1 MIQYK
6 KYYMPGTK
14 EELLKT
20 IDTID
25 CTYDILAGGTDLYA
39 KEKTPFN
46 GADAA
51 IDISGIKDFSVIE
64 LKKDEGLITFGSNIC
79 IQQFLEEKVL
89 MENVPIL
96 RHAAIYFADQ
106 QIREMATVGGNVA
119 NSSPS
124 GDTIAPLTVLEA
136 VIHTI
141 TSKDNKICEKE
152 TPITEFITGVGK
164 NLLEKGEVIS
174 SITCPVLKEYGCA
187 FKKVGLRR
195 SLCISTASSAFLVK
209 ADASK
214 THFEDVRI
222 AFGAIGPVPRRLTE
236 IEDRLKGE
244 VISKERIQKM
254 REYIPEDVV
263 RSRSRKEY
271 RRNVV
276 ENFTLAGIYE
286 ALAEIGI
293 IPQ

>member
-1 MIQYK
+1 
-6 KYYMPGTK
+6 
-14 EELLKT
+14 
-20 IDTID
+20 
-25 CTYDILAGGTDLYA
+25 
-39 KEKTPFN
+39 
-46 GADAA
+46 
-51 IDISGIKDFSVIE
+51 
-64 LKKDEGLITFGSNIC
+64 
-79 IQQFLEEKVL
+79 
-89 MENVPIL
+89 
-96 RHAAIYFADQ
+96 
-106 QIREMATVGGNVA
+106 MATVGGNVA

-124 GDTIAPLTVLEA
+124 GDTIAPLTALEA

>member
-1 MIQYK
+1 
-6 KYYMPGTK
+6 
-14 EELLKT
+14 
-20 IDTID
+20 
-25 CTYDILAGGTDLYA
+25 
-39 KEKTPFN
+39 
-46 GADAA
+46 
-51 IDISGIKDFSVIE
+51 
-64 LKKDEGLITFGSNIC
+64 
-79 IQQFLEEKVL
+79 

-96 RHAAIYFADQ
+96 RHAAIYFADE

-124 GDTIAPLTVLEA
+124 GDTIAPLTALEA

-222 AFGAIGPVPRRLTE
+222 AFGAIGPVPRRMME

-244 VISKERIQKM
+244 VISKGLIQKM
-254 REYIPEDVV
+254 EEYIPEDVV

-276 ENFTLAGIYE
+276 KNFTLAGIYE